1 MNRVIVLATSL
12 TAVLALPLRTMLP
25 ASPRSAAPSSFAGN
39 CRMSLWLK
47 SVNPTTYEIQCTGSC
62 EHTSDICD
70 LKSQLIGSTH
80 YYYCKCTQEGTPVEP
95 DSTDCTT
102 VVTETAG
109 VWSHYCYNQ
118 FCETYCDSYAA
129 RWEPTTPC
137 LCH

>member
-1 MNRVIVLATSL
+1 
-12 TAVLALPLRTMLP
+12 
-25 ASPRSAAPSSFAGN
+25 
-39 CRMSLWLK
+39 MSLWLK
-47 SVNPTTYEIQCTGSC
+47 SVNPTAYEIQCTGSC

-70 LKSQLIGSTH
+70 LKSQLIGSTT

-118 FCETYCDSYAA
+118 FYETYCDSYAA